1 MCVAGGKQAK
11 RRAINGRDSLMQ
23 ARRLLACA
31 SLAVVLAVSAVMCTS
46 CGSPSFNKDVQSRL
60 NAAFDK
66 GFSAAGTPGM
76 VVGVWV
82 DGKGAWIRSTG
93 KADTQTGDPMN
104 PRDGFRIAS
113 ITKTFTG
120 TLVLQLVDE
129 GRLTLDDT
137 IDKYV
142 SGIPDGDKITMRML
156 LNHTSGIFDCDDDPG
171 LSETILTEPLKQWT
185 PQEMVDIA
193 LKYPPY
199 FPPGQG
205 YHYSNTD
212 SILLGMVIE
221 KVTGKKVE
229 ALFKTRIV
237 DKLGLKNTYFPTGP
251 DMPSPHAH
259 GYSEV
264 DGKMKDVTV
273 MNMSWDWTAGAVI
286 SNLNDL
292 KTWVKEL
299 GEPKLISERMQTE
312 RLKLADVKEVA
323 GGGTT
328 GYGLAIS
335 KLGGYL
341 GHTGADPGW
350 TSLAYRWPEKGVT
363 VVILMNTLN
372 DKTIGTLS
380 PLFAN
385 LANAVEPSSFPGF
398 SQ

>member
-1 MCVAGGKQAK
+1 M
-11 RRAINGRDSLMQ
+11 R
-23 ARRLLACA
+23 ARRLIFATL
-31 SLAVVLAVSAVMCTS
+31 LAVVLVVSAVMCTS
-46 CGSPSFNKDVQSRL
+46 CGSPSFNKEVQSRL

-82 DGKGAWIRSTG
+82 DGKGGWIRSNG
-93 KADTQTGDPMN
+93 KANTQTGDLMN
-104 PRDGFRIAS
+104 PGDGFRIAS

-120 TLVLQLVDE
+120 TLVLQLIDE

-156 LNHTSGIFDCDDDPG
+156 LNHTSGLFDCDNAPG
-171 LSETILTEPLKQWT
+171 LDETILADPLKQWT
-185 PQEMVDIA
+185 PQEMVDLGI
-193 LKYPPY
+193 KYPPY

-229 ALFKTRIV
+229 ALFKTRMF
-237 DKLGLKNTYFPTGP
+237 DKLGLNNTYFPTGP
-251 DMPSPHAH
+251 NMPSPHAH
-259 GYSEV
+259 GYFEV

-299 GEPKLISERMQTE
+299 GEPKLISERMQKE
-312 RLKLADVKEVA
+312 RLKIVGVKQGS
-323 GGGTT
+323 GGVTT
-328 GYGLAIS
+328 GYGLHIS
-335 KLGGYL
+335 KVNEYL
-341 GHTGADPGW
+341 GHTGADYGW

-363 VVILMNTLN
+363 VVILMNTL
-372 DKTIGTLS
+372 DEKTLGQIS

>member
-1 MCVAGGKQAK
+1 MS
-11 RRAINGRDSLMQ
+11 DTLMQ
-23 ARRLLACA
+23 VRRLLAST
-31 SLAVVLAVSAVMCTS
+31 SLALVLVLSAVMCTS
-46 CGSPSFNKDVQSRL
+46 CGSPSFSKDVQSRL

-82 DGKGAWIRSTG
+82 DGKGAWIKSAG
-93 KADTQTGDPMN
+93 KADTKTGEPVS

-120 TLVLQLVDE
+120 TIVLQLVDE

-156 LNHTSGIFDCDDDPG
+156 LNHTSGIYDCDDDPG
-171 LSETILTEPLKQWT
+171 LSETILAEPLKQWT

-229 ALFKTRIV
+229 ALFKTRIF

-251 DMPSPHAH
+251 YMPSPHAH
-259 GYSEV
+259 GYFEV

-292 KTWVKEL
+292 KTWVHEL
-299 GEPKLISERMQTE
+299 GEPKLISERMQKE
-312 RLKLADVKEVA
+312 RLETVGVKKGSTGV
-323 GGGTT
+323 TS
-328 GYGLAIS
+328 GYGLHIS
-335 KLGGYL
+335 MVNDYL
-341 GHTGADPGW
+341 GHTGADDGW
-350 TSLAYRWPEKGVT
+350 TSLVYRWPEKGVT
-363 VVILMNTLN
+363 VVILMNTLSE
-372 DKTIGTLS
+372 KTIGALS

-398 SQ
+398 PQ